1 MDGKFDGTSF
11 GKARSPMNSYPS
23 DESIRPEQV
32 ESIESTPQ
40 LAVNLESETMT
51 VLTDDG
57 SNPDIRIQNRLRIL
71 QEARKRRQHQEARCR
86 RQHNENVNKLMLYMI
101 DHAKTS
107 SKGHLKNLYECFN
120 RGQGQLCIL
129 FLILLNPSLICIK
142 HTYHEFRTVSLFM
155 KKISHTKAHEED
167 TT

>member
-32 ESIESTPQ
+32 DSIESTPQ

-57 SNPDIRIQNRLRIL
+57 SNPTIRIQNRLRIL
-71 QEARKRRQHQEARCR
+71 QEARKRRQHQEARWR
-86 RQHNENVNKLMLYMI
+86 KDINKNACQLMLHMM
-101 DHAKTS
+101 DHAKKS
-107 SKGHLKNLYECFN
+107 SKGYLKNLFESFK

-129 FLILLNPSLICIK
+129 FLILLNPSII
-142 HTYHEFRTVSLFM
+142 
-155 KKISHTKAHEED
+155 
-167 TT
+167 

>member
-1 MDGKFDGTSF
+1 MDGKFDGTRF

-57 SNPDIRIQNRLRIL
+57 SNPDIRIKNRIRMLK
-71 QEARKRRQHQEARCR
+71 EARKRRQYQEARWR
-86 RQHNENVNKLMLYMI
+86 KDINENACKLMLHMM

-107 SKGHLKNLYECFN
+107 SKGYLKNLFESFK

-129 FLILLNPSLICIK
+129 FLILLNPSLI
-142 HTYHEFRTVSLFM
+142 
-155 KKISHTKAHEED
+155 
-167 TT
+167 